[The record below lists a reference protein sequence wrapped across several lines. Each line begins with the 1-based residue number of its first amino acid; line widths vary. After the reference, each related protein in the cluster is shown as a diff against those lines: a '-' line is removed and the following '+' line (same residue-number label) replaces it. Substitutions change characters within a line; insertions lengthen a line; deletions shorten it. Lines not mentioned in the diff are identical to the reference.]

1 MSVNLNALKQYQN
14 VNLRAA
20 VESASPHQ
28 LILMLFNGAL
38 EALVKAKSSIE
49 RKDIETRTQQLNK
62 ANDIVL
68 ALQDYLDHEQGGE
81 IAENLNALYDYI
93 ARGIAT
99 ANRENN
105 PEKIQELMNLILEV
119 KQGWEQMPM
128 EHRQ

>member
-38 EALVKAKSSIE
+38 EALVKAKASME

-81 IAENLNALYDYI
+81 VAENLNALYDYI

-119 KQGWEQMPM
+119 KQGWEQMPI